1 MLSKTLFKIGVEC
14 PRKLFYAQQPQLY
27 RNANDSNA
35 FLKSLAIGGMQVGE
49 LAKRFFP
56 GGSIACLFFISSHL
70 ISSHLISSLISSC
83 SRSSQLST
91 LHTQHT
97 QHTQHSSSTLSSRFS
112 NSFFPSGVDASIS
125 PSVGGEKHESPAQRT
140 SELLAGNDNITLFE
154 ATFQHG
160 NLEARVGV
168 NTSISLSIFLSY
180 VYT

>member
-70 ISSHLISSLISSC
+70 ISSHLSLALVLGLPSFQPYIPNIPNIPNIAAQPFLPVS
-83 SRSSQLST
+83 L
-91 LHTQHT
+91 
-97 QHTQHSSSTLSSRFS
+97 TLSSPQVLMQAYPPALAVKNMRVRPKGHPNFS
-112 NSFFPSGVDASIS
+112 QEMITSLCSRPLFNMEIS
-125 PSVGGEKHESPAQRT
+125 KLV
-140 SELLAGNDNITLFE
+140 
-154 ATFQHG
+154 
-160 NLEARVGV
+160 
-168 NTSISLSIFLSY
+168 
-180 VYT
+180 